1 MVFEVVQVVE
11 VYSQVS
17 NLDIIIRE
25 RALTV
30 GVVCEDVVQVVEV
43 CFRVSSWKNILSRP
57 VSYS

>member
-17 NLDIIIRE
+17 NLDIIRE

>member
-1 MVFEVVQVVE
+1 VVFEVVQVVE

-17 NLDIIIRE
+17 NLDIIRE